1 MELPMEFL
9 EQMKNMLGEAY
20 PDYLESFSHPAHS
33 ALRVNTGKI
42 SVEEFRQKTGWNL
55 RPVPWVSNG
64 FYYEDAAN
72 PAKHPHYYAGLY
84 YLQEPS
90 AMTPASRLPV
100 KEGDRILDL
109 CAAPGGK
116 ATELAA
122 RLKGTGMLVANDISS
137 SRARALLKNLEMQG
151 VENMFVTTEEPGR
164 LAQIYPEFF
173 DGILLDA
180 PCSGEG
186 MFRKEKTMISY
197 WKDHGPSWYAPVQKT
212 LIRQARQM
220 LRPGGYLLYSTCT
233 FSLTENEE
241 VIDEFLEEYPDME
254 LCPVAPYE
262 GFAPGITVG
271 KRDLS
276 DCVHIFPHR
285 MEGEGHFLA
294 LLRKSGNGKQRE
306 MLSGAGRNPEIKEN
320 RKKSG
325 KQEKQNRAQKYAKKK
340 CLSFFASDKKEGQ
353 SMLFQNMNLYLC
365 FSMYRGKKKKMT
377 DRQRTDKASI
387 LSPRKISHDNASAP
401 AEIQKA
407 FPLISLYPD
416 FYIA

>member
-151 VENMFVTTEEPGR
+151 VENLFVTTEEPGR

-186 MFRKEKTMISY
+186 MFRKEKTMVSY
-197 WKDHGPSWYAPVQKT
+197 WKEHGPSWYAPVQKT
-212 LIRQARQM
+212 LIRQAWQM

-233 FSLTENEE
+233 FSLTEE
-241 VIDEFLEEYPDME
+241 
-254 LCPVAPYE
+254 
-262 GFAPGITVG
+262 ITFFS
-271 KRDLS
+271 LS
-276 DCVHIFPHR
+276 
-285 MEGEGHFLA
+285 A
-294 LLRKSGNGKQRE
+294 
-306 MLSGAGRNPEIKEN
+306 
-320 RKKSG
+320 
-325 KQEKQNRAQKYAKKK
+325 Y
-340 CLSFFASDKKEGQ
+340 
-353 SMLFQNMNLYLC
+353 
-365 FSMYRGKKKKMT
+365 
-377 DRQRTDKASI
+377 
-387 LSPRKISHDNASAP
+387 
-401 AEIQKA
+401 
-407 FPLISLYPD
+407 
-416 FYIA
+416 